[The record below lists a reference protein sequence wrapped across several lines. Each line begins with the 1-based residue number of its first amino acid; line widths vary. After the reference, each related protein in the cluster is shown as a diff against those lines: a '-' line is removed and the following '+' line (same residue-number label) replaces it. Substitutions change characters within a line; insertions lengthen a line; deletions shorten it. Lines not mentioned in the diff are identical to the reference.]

1 MPEQRSA
8 SYSLFSTCL
17 WSFVSFFSS
26 SSAVSGSRVLGGSP
40 TDLLTWNIFRETH
53 LILVL
58 PKHCFMTPNSGG
70 LLHKPKHFF
79 EKVTGLYLQTCGEFL
94 LLVTGGSLERWLWG
108 WGCCEEKRIALLFFF
123 PDKFFKKNL
132 SGKKNSQ
139 TNSQTNFFFLK
150 KFVLNKLYFFGHT
163 YVILASPWFWLLVLH
178 SLQMGQCLYI
188 LSLHYSL
195 LPKRDKTFLKL
206 KKHV

>member
-8 SYSLFSTCL
+8 SYSLFNTCL

-53 LILVL
+53 VILVL

-108 WGCCEEKRIALLFFF
+108 WGCCEEKRIALMFFF
-123 PDKFFKKNL
+123 PDKFFKNNL
-132 SGKKNSQ
+132 SWI
-139 TNSQTNFFFLK
+139 NFISL
-150 KFVLNKLYFFGHT
+150 VTHT
-163 YVILASPWFWLLVLH
+163 WFWLLLDFGCWCCIVCRWVNVYISCH
-178 SLQMGQCLYI
+178 CTTVYCLRET
-188 LSLHYSL
+188 
-195 LPKRDKTFLKL
+195 KRFLNWRNMCKT
-206 KKHV
+206 

>member
-53 LILVL
+53 VILVL

-70 LLHKPKHFF
+70 LLHKPKHFLRKSQDSTF
-79 EKVTGLYLQTCGEFL
+79 KPVENSCCWSLVALWKDGCEVGGAVRKKGLLKDCFIVFFPRQIFKNNL
-94 LLVTGGSLERWLWG
+94 SWINFISLVT
-108 WGCCEEKRIALLFFF
+108 
-123 PDKFFKKNL
+123 
-132 SGKKNSQ
+132 
-139 TNSQTNFFFLK
+139 
-150 KFVLNKLYFFGHT
+150 HT
-163 YVILASPWFWLLVLH
+163 WFWLLLDFGCCCCIVCRWVNVYISCH
-178 SLQMGQCLYI
+178 CTTVYCLRETKCFLNWRNI
-188 LSLHYSL
+188 C
-195 LPKRDKTFLKL
+195 KT
-206 KKHV
+206 